1 MHLWR
6 GRVSSTC
13 ACNDRRRTE
22 KLTSESAVRQPEHQL
37 FLALLLATYVA
48 APVTHFISFEVGNF
62 VDGP

>member
-1 MHLWR
+1 
-6 GRVSSTC
+6 
-13 ACNDRRRTE
+13 
-22 KLTSESAVRQPEHQL
+22 LTSESAVRQPEHQL